1 VVIGVLIPLDTTGES
16 AIFSM
21 FAKPLLAALITCGVC
36 DCLETSNASKDAP
49 TIIVAIATAPLVK
62 LSIFSAL

>member
-1 VVIGVLIPLDTTGES
+1 
-16 AIFSM
+16 M

-49 TIIVAIATAPLVK
+49 TIIVAIATAPFVK
-62 LSIFSAL
+62 LSIFSALY